1 MSDQE
6 REGYD
11 TPGYYSR
18 TYHSSRLK
26 RRGDRGTTGPPREP
40 RQRQSRSR
48 KPRRRRKRGGGRRI
62 VQILVA
68 LLVIY
73 LLIYVAIAAVSYS
86 KLDRVSALPDY
97 NGRPAA
103 TPGQDWL
110 LVGSDSREG
119 LTKKEQNKLHTGH
132 TGGRRTDTIMLMHM
146 PAGGGK
152 ATLVSLPRD
161 SYVPIPGHGRNKINA
176 AYSIGGAKLLTRTV
190 EQVTGIRLDHYM
202 EIGFGGFVGAVD
214 GVGGVRICVKQ
225 TLHDSVEH
233 TTFKKGCHVWK
244 GRKALLYVRSRHSSA
259 RGDFARVEHQRQFLA
274 ALFHKASSPGTI
286 FNPVR
291 FGRLAFASAEG
302 ITADDHTGLIDLSQ
316 LFLTMRSASSGG
328 VRKIT
333 VPVAGAAYA
342 PNAGSVVKWDRT
354 KALKLFNQL
363 KHDRKVTVHG

>member
-6 REGYD
+6 REGYDD

-26 RRGDRGTTGPPREP
+26 RHGDHGARPPKEP
-40 RQRQSRSR
+40 RQRPARGR
-48 KPRRRRKRGGGRRI
+48 TPRRKRKRGGARRI
-62 VQILVA
+62 VRVLVA

-73 LLIYVAIAAVSYS
+73 LLIYVAIAVISYT
-86 KLDRVSALPDY
+86 KLDRVSALSDY

-119 LTKKEQNKLHTGH
+119 LTKKQQRKLHTGH
-132 TGGRRTDTIMLMHM
+132 TGGKRADTMMLLHI
-146 PAGGGK
+146 PQGGGK
-152 ATLVSLPRD
+152 ATLVSFPRD
-161 SYVPIPGHGRNKINA
+161 SYVPIPGHGHNKINA
-176 AYSIGGAKLLTRTV
+176 AYAIGGGKLLTRTI

-202 EIGFGGFVGAVD
+202 EIGFGGFVGAVN
-214 GVGGVRICVKQ
+214 GIGGVRICVKR
-225 TLHDSVEH
+225 TLHDPVEH
-233 TTFKKGCHVWK
+233 ETFKKGCHVWK

-286 FNPVR
+286 LNPVK

-302 ITADDHTGLIDLSQ
+302 ITVDEHTGLIDLSR
-316 LFLTMRSASSGG
+316 LFLTMRSSSNGG
-328 VRKIT
+328 VRKLT
-333 VPVAGAAYA
+333 VPVAGTGYV
-342 PNAGSVVKWDRT
+342 PGAGSVVQWDRT

-363 KHDRKVTVHG
+363 EHDRKVTVHG